1 MVNFNYISIIVNS
14 MLSLRRIIFFYYLSW
29 NLKIDCSELNSLQ
42 LWIYQEYITYF
53 ESKKDINRRLYLK
66 LSLDIS
72 NI

>member
-14 MLSLRRIIFFYYLSW
+14 MLSLRRIIFYYYLSW